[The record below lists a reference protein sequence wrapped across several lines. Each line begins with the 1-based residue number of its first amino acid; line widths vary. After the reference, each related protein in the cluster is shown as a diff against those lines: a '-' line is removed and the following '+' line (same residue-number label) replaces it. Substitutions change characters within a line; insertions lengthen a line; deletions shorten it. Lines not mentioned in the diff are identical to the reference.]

1 MPAAPVSPSAPVLDQ
16 LAAAVTG
23 GHHRPPSA
31 SGLLAVF
38 GQLPDPRKPRGR
50 RHSLA
55 VVLTLATCAVLAGAR
70 SFTAI
75 GEWSTD
81 AGQTV
86 ADLLGIV
93 RVPDESTFRRV
104 FAALDADTLDTA
116 LGTWAVA
123 ATTPPAGT
131 RRRLA
136 VDGKTLRGSRTGDVP
151 GRHLLAALDHLTG
164 VVLGQVAV
172 DAKSNEIPA
181 LPVLLA
187 SLDLTGAVITADAL
201 HTQKETA
208 CWLVDHQAHY
218 VLTAKANQPRLY
230 AQLAALP
237 WHQVKTAA
245 RTTERG
251 HGRLERRTV
260 KATEVRAGLLFPH
273 AVQAVQITRR
283 RQPLTGGPAETEV
296 VYLVTSL
303 PTHQASPT
311 LLAAFARRH
320 WLVENRLH
328 WVRDVTF
335 GEDLS
340 QVRTGNAPQVMASL
354 RNLAIAVLRLTGV
367 TNIAAGIRHH
377 ARRPERPLET
387 IMKLAC

>member
-1 MPAAPVSPSAPVLDQ
+1 MPAVPVSLSAPVLDQ
-16 LAAAVTG
+16 LAAAVTD
-23 GHHRPPSA
+23 GHHRPSSV

-38 GQLPDPRKPRGR
+38 GRVPDPRKPRGR

-75 GEWSTD
+75 GEWAAD
-81 AGQTV
+81 AGQAF

-104 FAALDADTLDTA
+104 FAALDADALDTA
-116 LGTWAVA
+116 LGAWAVA
-123 ATTPPAGT
+123 ATSPGTGT
-131 RRRLA
+131 RRRVA
-136 VDGKTLRGSRTGDVP
+136 VDGKTLRGSRTGDVA
-151 GRHLLAALDHLTG
+151 GRHLLAALDHDTG

-187 SLDLTGAVITADAL
+187 DLDLTGVIVTADAL
-201 HTQKETA
+201 HTQTETA
-208 CWLVDHQAHY
+208 RWLVGRGAHY
-218 VLTAKANQPRLY
+218 VLTVKANQPTLY

-237 WHQVKTAA
+237 WRQVTTTA
-245 RTTERG
+245 RTIERG
-251 HGRLERRTV
+251 HGRRERRTV

-283 RQPLTGGPAETEV
+283 RQPLADGPTETEV

-311 LLAAFARRH
+311 QLAAFVREH

-387 IMKLAC
+387 IMKFAC